1 MNFDDL
7 RKELILLAQAQDE
20 FTAQG
25 WERIKS
31 VQKPEKSNSLA
42 YGTLFV
48 KDGKE
53 FFLNLVTVPKA
64 LKILL

>member
-1 MNFDDL
+1 MNFEDL
-7 RKELILLAQAQDE
+7 RKELVLLAQAQDE
-20 FTAQG
+20 FIAQG

-31 VQKPEKSNSLA
+31 VKKPEKSNSLT

-48 KDGKE
+48 KDDKE
-53 FFLNLVTVPKA
+53 FFLNLITAPKA